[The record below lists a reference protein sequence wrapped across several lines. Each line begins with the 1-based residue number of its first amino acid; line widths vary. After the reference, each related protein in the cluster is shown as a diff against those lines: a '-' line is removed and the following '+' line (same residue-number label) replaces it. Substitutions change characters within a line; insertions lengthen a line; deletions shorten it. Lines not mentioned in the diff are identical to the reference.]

1 MIRKRLLREL
11 TACGLAATML
21 TAAPAVLADDD
32 KPRRGMY
39 GPGMMDGSGPYGPG
53 YGQGY
58 GQGYG
63 PGYGMQGGAPCTP
76 GAGYGQGMM
85 GPGMMGPGMMGP
97 GYGGGYGGG
106 YGHGMMQ
113 PGYGPGMMGPG
124 YGAGYGPGMMGPG
137 YGQGMMGSGGYGP
150 MMNGSGPGWGGQPL
164 SEKQRERMRE
174 LQQEEQ
180 KAHWERMQKMQD
192 RQREL
197 QRLQLAEE
205 PDYDAIK
212 EKSREIGELQQQMAE
227 ERIEMHKRMRE
238 ALDQN

>member
-32 KPRRGMY
+32 KPRRGMG
-39 GPGMMDGSGPYGPG
+39 GPDMMDGSGPYGPG
-53 YGQGY
+53 YGPGYHPGYHQGY

-63 PGYGMQGGAPCTP
+63 PGYGMANGAPCTP
-76 GAGYGQGMM
+76 GAGYGPGY
-85 GPGMMGPGMMGP
+85 GAGMMGPGMMGP
-97 GYGGGYGGG
+97 GYGGYGGG
-106 YGHGMMQ
+106 YGQGMMG

-124 YGAGYGPGMMGPG
+124 MMGPG
-137 YGQGMMGSGGYGP
+137 NYGP
-150 MMNGSGPGWGGQPL
+150 MMNGSGPGWGGEPL
-164 SEKQRERMRE
+164 SERQRERVRE

-180 KAHWERMQKMQD
+180 KEHWERMQKMQD

-238 ALDQN
+238 ALGQD